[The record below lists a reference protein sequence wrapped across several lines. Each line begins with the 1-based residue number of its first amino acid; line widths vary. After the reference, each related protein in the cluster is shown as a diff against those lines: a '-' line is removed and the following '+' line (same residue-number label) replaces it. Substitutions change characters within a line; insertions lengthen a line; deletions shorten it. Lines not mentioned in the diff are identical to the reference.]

1 MLIKDGDLLEFVNK
15 RGPIQEPIACQFFK
29 QILSAVLYA
38 HSLEYC
44 HRDIKVRYFSLILLF
59 FFFFFASRWE
69 ISSSGYSIIRVDF
82 FSYLVYLQLENI
94 FLHRGKPLLGDWGF
108 ATSFVPGMRVQQEFI
123 GSPSYCAPEIWLF
136 QPYEGACLC
145 FSVLVSCSVALFLCF
160 VNVFRPGE
168 RLVGTFAL
176 FEAGVA

>member
-1 MLIKDGDLLEFVNK
+1 M
-15 RGPIQEPIACQFFK
+15 PILQADSQRSTVCALTR
-29 QILSAVLYA
+29 ILPS
-38 HSLEYC
+38 
-44 HRDIKVRYFSLILLF
+44 RYQGSLF
-59 FFFFFASRWE
+59 FPYIIFSFASRWE

-145 FSVLVSCSVALFLCF
+145 FSVLVSCSVALFFCF
-160 VNVFRPGE
+160 MNVFRPGE
-168 RLVGTFAL
+168 QHLPCPKPAL
-176 FEAGVA
+176 HDCNPYRS